1 MQMYKLQKGDEIR
14 VVAPSS
20 SWSEGRAASYAR
32 GQRRLE
38 RLGYKVTFG
47 KYVRDNDGLGSAS
60 AQKRASDL
68 MSAYRD
74 KNVKAIMALS
84 GGWLANSILSELDW
98 DVIRRNPKPLIGYSD
113 ITVIHNAIYAK
124 TGNVGLHGP
133 SLGTLGNRS
142 GPAYMVGCLEKAL
155 RGEPYEVVP
164 YDGVRR
170 KKDKGCWRVLQ
181 NGSAEGV
188 VVGGNIATL
197 YLLQGTP
204 YMPAFD
210 RPTVLLIEDDDE
222 AGKYTTKEF
231 DRRLESLLQQPGARE
246 NIVGIMIG
254 RFQPKSN
261 VKPADV
267 SGIIARKKLGGIPIV
282 ADIDCSHDLPLA
294 TFPIGGRVK
303 LKADD
308 TIRITI
314 AES

>member
-1 MQMYKLQKGDEIR
+1 MYKLQTGDEIR

-20 SWSEGRAASYAR
+20 NWSKDREASYAR
-32 GQRRLE
+32 GRRSLE
-38 RLGYKVTFG
+38 RFGYKITFG
-47 KYVRDNDGLGSAS
+47 KYVRDDDGLGSAS
-60 AQKRASDL
+60 AQKRANDL
-68 MSAYRD
+68 MAAYRD
-74 KNVKAIMALS
+74 ENVKAIMALS
-84 GGWLANSILSELDW
+84 GGWLANSILPELDW
-98 DVIRRNPKPLIGYSD
+98 NVIVRNPKPLIGYSD
-113 ITVIHNAIYAK
+113 ITAIHNAIYAK
-124 TGNVGLHGP
+124 TGNVGMLGP

-142 GPAYMVGCLEKAL
+142 GAAYMAESLEKAL
-155 RGEPYEVVP
+155 RGESCEVMPYE
-164 YDGVRR
+164 GIRR
-170 KKDKGCWRVLQ
+170 KKEVSNWRVLQ

-204 YMPAFD
+204 YMPPFD

-231 DRRLESLLQQPGARE
+231 DRRLESLLQQRGARE
-246 NIVGIMIG
+246 NIVGILVG

-261 VKPADV
+261 VRSEDI
-267 SGIIARKKLGGIPIV
+267 SGIIARKKLRGIPIV

-303 LKADD
+303 LQADD

-314 AES
+314 VES